1 MAPWVLI
8 HLLTYDQDPQFA
20 ESTLGSSLT
29 RSGIFDV
36 QSPTLGDLQV
46 DTTTPMSLDDGFPA
60 TINSPSPGGFSNA
73 PTFGTPIKLAPSGV
87 AFRRAG
93 IPNVRSAPTDPT
105 KTQPQGLSPGVNK
118 GVFGQV
124 SEMIFG
130 W

>member
-1 MAPWVLI
+1 M
-8 HLLTYDQDPQFA
+8 
-20 ESTLGSSLT
+20 
-29 RSGIFDV
+29 
-36 QSPTLGDLQV
+36 
-46 DTTTPMSLDDGFPA
+46 PMTIDDGFPA

-73 PTFGTPIKLAPSGV
+73 PVFGTPIKLAPSGA

-93 IPNVRSAPTDPT
+93 IPSVRNTPVDPT
-105 KTQPQGLSPGVNK
+105 KTQPQGSPLPANK